1 MIRECMSAEHFSG
14 VFFCHLIISNGN
26 QLYHFD
32 KNDIIDIDN
41 DESYNLI
48 KLS

>member
-1 MIRECMSAEHFSG
+1 MYVCGA
-14 VFFCHLIISNGN
+14 FFRCFLLHLIISNGN